1 MPMTPSEWAHA
12 NDIFHRAVLLTETA
26 RRAFIA
32 RECGDNAELC
42 AQVESLVQCHR
53 DTTLIPPR
61 REIPS
66 GTRIGVYDIVEFIAA
81 GGMGEVYKAK
91 DTRLKRDV
99 ALKILPESFASD
111 PNRLARFQR
120 EAEVLASLSHPN
132 IASIYGLEV
141 SDGIR
146 ALVMEFVDGETLDE
160 RIAGG
165 PIPLDE
171 ALPIVRQ
178 IAEALEAAHEQGII
192 HRDLKPANIKVTP
205 SGQVKVLDFGLAK
218 ALEPA
223 ATASATLSPTI
234 TSPAVTGVGVL
245 LGTAAYMAP
254 EQARG
259 KAVDKRTDIWSFGCV
274 LYEMLTGRH
283 AFDGEDASDTLAN
296 VQKSEPDWNALPAQT
311 PASIRTL
318 LRQCLHKDR
327 KQRIADIAVALFL
340 LTEPEDVSV
349 TAAPITRHGRRERVT
364 WALLGVGML
373 GLMVLAVPATLYV
386 RRAAPEPRVT
396 RLDIVTGST
405 TDPFVFAL
413 SPDARQLVFVANGD
427 NGSQLWLRR
436 FDQVIAQ
443 PLPGTG
449 GGTYPFWSP
458 DTHSIGF
465 FADLKLKRLDLGG
478 GAPQVLADAP
488 SGRGGTWNR
497 DGIIVFAP
505 SNNGTLMRVPATGGT
520 VLPVTKP
527 GEREGGDMWP
537 QFMPDGRRLLFFRL
551 EGNPPA
557 PSVYLGALK
566 GGEPIRVMAADTA
579 AVFSPPDQL
588 LALRQDTL
596 IAQHFDPVLG
606 SISGDAIPVAQS
618 VGTIAGGRAFH
629 SAFSSSDTGVMA
641 YRTGIAAQR
650 ELVWLDRSG
659 KQLGI
664 LWPRD
669 DASLAGP
676 MLTRDGKRVAVTRLV
691 QGNFDVWTMD
701 VDRSTISRFT
711 DNPSN
716 DVAPV
721 WSPDGSRVIFRSGR
735 NGKFDLFVKPANGG
749 GDEQSLLVTDQ
760 NKQSL
765 DWSSDGRFVLYAT
778 QDPETGSDL
787 WALPLDGEHKPVAI
801 ARNGFDESQG
811 QFSPDGRWV
820 AYVSNETGRYE
831 IYVRPFPDAGGKW
844 QVSTAGGIYP
854 RWRLDG
860 HELFYIG
867 LDNRLMAVQ
876 IDLGTATRTV
886 TLRPPVALF
895 PTRLATAGNNGVAGY
910 AARPQYAVAADG
922 RFLMNVA
929 ADDVTPPIT
938 IVQNWQEELKRLV
951 PTR

>member
-1 MPMTPSEWAHA
+1 MTPERWHQISA
-12 NDIFHRAVLLTETA
+12 IFHQAVVRSGQDRDDYLTHA
-26 RRAFIA
+26 CR
-32 RECGDNAELC
+32 GDDELHR
-42 AQVESLVQCHR
+42 VIESLLAQDPYKSFLASPV
-53 DTTLIPPR
+53 TL
-61 REIPS
+61 PS
-66 GTRIGVYDIVEFIAA
+66 GSRIGAYELLEIVGV
-81 GGMGEVYKAK
+81 GGMGIVYRAR
-91 DTRLKRDV
+91 DLKLQRDV
-99 ALKILPESFASD
+99 ALKVLPEAVD
-111 PNRLARFQR
+111 PERISRFRR
-120 EAEVLASLSHPN
+120 EATLLASLNHPN
-132 IASIYGLEV
+132 IGAIYGFED
-141 SDGIR
+141 SGAAR
-146 ALVMEFVDGETLDE
+146 ALVLELVQGPTLAD
-160 RIAGG
+160 RIAQGAL
-165 PIPLDE
+165 PVDE
-171 ALPIVRQ
+171 ALPIARQ
-178 IAEALEAAHEQGII
+178 IAEALEAAHEHGIV
-192 HRDLKPANIKVTP
+192 HRDLKPANIKVRPDGT
-205 SGQVKVLDFGLAK
+205 VKVLDFGLAK
-218 ALEPA
+218 LNAPNA
-223 ATASATLSPTI
+223 PDASSMPPTI
-234 TSPAVTGVGVL
+234 TSPAMMTGVGVL
-245 LGTAAYMAP
+245 LGTAAYMSP

-259 KAVDKRTDIWSFGCV
+259 KPVDTRTDIWAFGCV
-274 LYEMLTGRH
+274 LYEMLTGRR
-283 AFDGEDASDTLAN
+283 AFDREDITDVLGAILHLEPEWGALPLALPRPVVALLHGCLVKDPRRRISHVSAVRFVLDHMSSLSTTDDHKASDSAYAPRKWMLL
-296 VQKSEPDWNALPAQT
+296 VGALLIVA
-311 PASIRTL
+311 
-318 LRQCLHKDR
+318 
-327 KQRIADIAVALFL
+327 AVAALVTLF
-340 LTEPEDVSV
+340 
-349 TAAPITRHGRRERVT
+349 
-364 WALLGVGML
+364 
-373 GLMVLAVPATLYV
+373 V
-386 RRAAPEPRVT
+386 RSTPPEPVVT
-396 RLDIVTGST
+396 RLDVVTGST

-413 SPDARQLVFVANGD
+413 SPDGRQLVFVANGD

-458 DTHSIGF
+458 DTRSIGF
-465 FADLKLKRLDLGG
+465 FADDKLKRLDLGG

-537 QFMPDGRRLLFFRL
+537 QFMPDGRRLVFFRL

-557 PSVYLGALK
+557 PGVYLGALN

-588 LALRQDTL
+588 LALRQDVL

-618 VGTIAGGRAFH
+618 VGTITGGRNFH

-650 ELVWLDRSG
+650 QLVWLERSG

-691 QGNFDVWTMD
+691 QGNFDVWIMD

-711 DNPSN
+711 VNPAN

-735 NGKFDLFVKPANGG
+735 NGTFDLFVKPANGG

-778 QDPETGSDL
+778 QDPKTGSDL
-787 WALPLDGEHKPVAI
+787 WALPLDGERKPVAI

-831 IYVRPFPDAGGKW
+831 IYVRPFPDASGKW

-854 RWRLDG
+854 RWRLDE

-876 IDLGTATRTV
+876 IDLGTATRMV
-886 TLRPPVALF
+886 TLRTPVALF
-895 PTRLATAGNNGVAGY
+895 PTRLATAGNNGIAGY

-929 ADDVTPPIT
+929 ADDVTPPINV
-938 IVQNWQEELKRLV
+938 VQNWQEDLKRLV
-951 PTR
+951 PTK